1 LTAYLAL
8 AASILAGDV
17 VDRIAATVDTSTISL
32 SETRI
37 QAKVAALIDARP
49 PAIDAK
55 ALREAAERLV
65 EQTILKREMAFTDFS
80 PPPPSSGAT
89 LLADLKRSRFH
100 SSEAEYRAAL
110 AEYGV
115 SEDDLLAQLLWQI
128 TVLRFI
134 DFRFRPGIQVSPAD
148 IRDYYQRKFTADWRE
163 ATANPLPP
171 LGQVRERIEA
181 ILAQEQLDAA
191 VERWLNQTRTQLK
204 IRFREEA
211 FQ

>member
-1 LTAYLAL
+1 MTALLLVSATFG
-8 AASILAGDV
+8 GDV
-17 VDRIAATVDTSTISL
+17 VDRVAATVDYSTIAL
-32 SETRI
+32 SEVRT

-49 PAIDAK
+49 A
-55 ALREAAERLV
+55 ALDGKILQEAAERLV

-80 PPPPSSGAT
+80 PPSPAAASA

-115 SEDDLLAQLLWQI
+115 GEDELLAQLLWQI

-134 DFRFRPGIQVSPAD
+134 DFRFRPGIQVAPAD
-148 IRDYYQRKFTADWRE
+148 IRDYYQRKFTRE
-163 ATANPLPP
+163 WSGTTANAPP
-171 LGQVRERIEA
+171 ALGQVRERIEA

-211 FQ
+211 FR